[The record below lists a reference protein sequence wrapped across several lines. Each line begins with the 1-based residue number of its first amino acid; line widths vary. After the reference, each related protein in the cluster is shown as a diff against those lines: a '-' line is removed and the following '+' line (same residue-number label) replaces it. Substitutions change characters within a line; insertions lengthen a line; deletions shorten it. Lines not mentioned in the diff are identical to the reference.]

1 MNYRVIGLCIS
12 LVALEG
18 CSALPRQPAVPSTE
32 TTKAFVPG
40 LNDVRYVAGNARDI
54 ERMELDV
61 LDLLPKKQ
69 AYLKSQGVSLDNLPP
84 ANFLALSGGGD
95 KGAYSAGL
103 LNGWTAAGTRP
114 TFDLV
119 TGIST
124 GALIAPYAFLGSAHD
139 TELKEMYTNTSS
151 KDLIEARSIFAL
163 ISEDSI
169 MDTAPLRAIISKQ
182 INRAFLDEVAA
193 EYQKGRI
200 LLIGTT
206 NIDAT
211 KGVMWNM
218 TKIAASKDPKALEL
232 FQNIMLASASIP
244 AAFPP
249 VMIEVEADGK
259 IYQEMHVD
267 GGTMAQVFIY
277 PSSIKLNEMS
287 KANSF
292 ERKRNLYII
301 MNERIDSEWAETE
314 RRIFSIGGRAV
325 GALIHNQG
333 VGDLYRLYVTAEQDG
348 LDFNLA
354 YIPADFNHP
363 DAGVFNS
370 AYMQALYKRGYDQA
384 IKGYDWMKTP
394 PGLVQRSK

>member
-1 MNYRVIGLCIS
+1 VP
-12 LVALEG
+12 E
-18 CSALPRQPAVPSTE
+18 PATS
-32 TTKAFVPG
+32 KAFVPG
-40 LNDVRYVAGNARDI
+40 LNDVRYIAGNARDI
-54 ERMELDV
+54 ERMKLDM
-61 LDLLPKKQ
+61 LELLPKKQ
-69 AYLKSQGVSLDNLPP
+69 AYLKSQGLSLDHLPP

-114 TFDLV
+114 VFDLV

-151 KDLIEARSIFAL
+151 NDLVEARGVLAL
-163 ISEDSI
+163 VSEDSI
-169 MDTAPLRAIISKQ
+169 LDTAPLRAIIRKQ
-182 INRAFLDEVAA
+182 ITRAFLDEVAA

-218 TKIAASKDPKALEL
+218 TKIAASQDPKALEL
-232 FQNIMLASASIP
+232 FQSIMLASASIP
-244 AAFPP
+244 VAFPP

-277 PSSIKLNEMS
+277 PASIKLNELA
-287 KANSF
+287 KANGVV
-292 ERKRNLYII
+292 RKRNLYII
-301 MNERIDSEWAETE
+301 MNERIDAEWAETQ
-314 RRIFSIGGRAV
+314 RSLFNIGGRAV
-325 GALIHNQG
+325 AALIHNQG
-333 VGDLYRLYVTAEQDG
+333 VGDLYRLYVTTQQDG

-370 AYMQALYKRGYDQA
+370 AYMKALYQRGYDQA
-384 IKGYDWMKTP
+384 LKEYDWMKTP
-394 PGLVQRSK
+394 PGLVQVAK

>member
-1 MNYRVIGLCIS
+1 MIHRS
-12 LVALEG
+12 LLVSLTLIVLAG
-18 CSALPRQPAVPSTE
+18 CSTLPRQAAVPEPE
-32 TTKAFVPG
+32 THKAFVPG
-40 LNDVRYVAGNARDI
+40 LNDVRYIAGNARDI
-54 ERMELDV
+54 ERMRLDV

-69 AYLKSQGVSLDNLPP
+69 AYLKSQGMSLDNLPP

-139 TELKEMYTNTSS
+139 AELKEMYTNTSS
-151 KDLIEARSIFAL
+151 KDLVEARGILAL
-163 ISEDSI
+163 VSEDSVL
-169 MDTAPLRAIISKQ
+169 DTTPLRAIIRKQ
-182 INRAFLDEVAA
+182 ITRAFLDEVAA

-218 TKIAASKDPKALEL
+218 TKIASSQDPKALEL

-244 AAFPP
+244 VAFPP

-259 IYQEMHVD
+259 TYQEMHVD

-287 KANSF
+287 KANGF
-292 ERKRNLYII
+292 VRKRNLYII
-301 MNERIDSEWAETE
+301 MNERIDTEWAETQ
-314 RRIFSIGGRAV
+314 RSLFNIGGRAV

-333 VGDLYRLYVTAEQDG
+333 IGDLYRLYVTAQQDG

-370 AYMQALYKRGYDQA
+370 AYMKALYQRGYDQA
-384 IKGYDWMKTP
+384 IKGYDWMKAP
-394 PGLVQRSK
+394 PGLVQSSK

>member
-1 MNYRVIGLCIS
+1 
-12 LVALEG
+12 
-18 CSALPRQPAVPSTE
+18 
-32 TTKAFVPG
+32 
-40 LNDVRYVAGNARDI
+40 VRYIAGNAHDI
-54 ERMELDV
+54 ERMK
-61 LDLLPKKQ
+61 LDLVDLLAKKQ
-69 AYLKSQGVSLDNLPP
+69 AYLKSQGKSLDNLPP

-114 TFDLV
+114 AFDLV

-124 GALIAPYAFLGSAHD
+124 GALIAPYAFLGAAHD
-139 TELKEMYTNTSS
+139 AELREMYTNTSS
-151 KDLIEARSIFAL
+151 HDLIEARGVLAIL
-163 ISEDSI
+163 SEDSI
-169 MDTAPLRAIISKQ
+169 LDTAPLRSIISKQ

-218 TKIAASKDPKALEL
+218 TKIAASKDPQALEL

-249 VMIEVEADGK
+249 VMINVEADGK
-259 IYQEMHVD
+259 TYQEMHVD

-277 PSSIKLNEMS
+277 PSSIKLNEFS
-287 KANSF
+287 KANGF

-301 MNERIDSEWAETE
+301 MNERIDSEWAETQ
-314 RRIFSIGGRAV
+314 RSVFNIGGRAV

-333 VGDLYRLYVTAEQDG
+333 VGDLYRLYVTAQQDS

-370 AYMQALYKRGYDQA
+370 AYMQALYQRGYDQA

-394 PGLVQRSK
+394 PGLVQGSK

>member
-1 MNYRVIGLCIS
+1 MNYRVIGLCLF
-12 LVALEG
+12 LVVLAG
-18 CSALPRQPAVPSTE
+18 CSALPRQPAVPATE

-40 LNDVRYVAGNARDI
+40 LNDVRYIAGNAHDI
-54 ERMELDV
+54 ERMK
-61 LDLLPKKQ
+61 LDLVDLLAKKQ
-69 AYLKSQGVSLDNLPP
+69 AYLKSQGKSLDNLPP

-114 TFDLV
+114 AFDLV

-124 GALIAPYAFLGSAHD
+124 GALIAPYAFLGAAHD
-139 TELKEMYTNTSS
+139 AELREMYTNTSS
-151 KDLIEARSIFAL
+151 HDLIEARGVLAIL
-163 ISEDSI
+163 SEDSI
-169 MDTAPLRAIISKQ
+169 LDTAPLRSIISKQ

-218 TKIAASKDPKALEL
+218 TKIAASKDPQALEL

-249 VMIEVEADGK
+249 VMINVEADGK
-259 IYQEMHVD
+259 TYQEMHVD

-277 PSSIKLNEMS
+277 PSSIKLNEFS
-287 KANSF
+287 KANGF

-301 MNERIDSEWAETE
+301 MNERIDSEWAETQ
-314 RRIFSIGGRAV
+314 RSVFNIGGRAV

-333 VGDLYRLYVTAEQDG
+333 VGDLYRLYVTAQQDS

-370 AYMQALYKRGYDQA
+370 AYMQALYQRGYDQA

-394 PGLVQRSK
+394 PGLVQGSK